1 MSKTPKFLL
10 ALLCIASF
18 VFANETNEEQ
28 EFRERL
34 KEAVN
39 ELDTAMGENKLEER
53 QILNEWNYF
62 DPLENEIEKKIYP
75 AMLKKLLSIRGDCSN
90 LDKNISE
97 ITKEFS
103 EDSNSCNQVLNN
115 LKFQNEAIFQ
125 KAKMRCDW
133 IVRTKVIP
141 KASEQYIEK
150 CDALKHLERYSN
162 NKFHLIHS
170 ISQNYPC
177 KLNFKLINKTNSTLS
192 KNSISARILEE
203 GYWSSNNIGYLVS
216 FEKLAPNESAEG
228 NISLQDTQCK
238 DHNIVDIGFS
248 NIQNAIKDGITS
260 YDIFEVS
267 SKTGRNIIW
276 KFNQYSLTETINL
289 RNPIYRARKEKIN
302 SCLDN
307 CQKSWEACVMTY
319 RYSTTLANKICGM
332 PHAGCING
340 CNSVK

>member
-1 MSKTPKFLL
+1 MSKTSKLLL
-10 ALLCIASF
+10 ALLLIVSF
-18 VFANETNEEQ
+18 VYAKEANEEGEL
-28 EFRERL
+28 RERL
-34 KEAVN
+34 KEVVN
-39 ELDTAMGENKLEER
+39 ELDRAYGENTLEES
-53 QILNEWNYF
+53 QILDESNYF
-62 DPLENEIEKKIYP
+62 NPLENEIENNIYP
-75 AMLKKLLSIRGDCSN
+75 AILNKLLYIKDDCST
-90 LDKNISE
+90 LDNIST
-97 ITKEFS
+97 IAREF
-103 EDSNSCNQVLNN
+103 EKDSNTCKQVLSN
-115 LKFQNEAIFQ
+115 LKFKNEAIFQ
-125 KAKMRCDW
+125 KANESCDR
-133 IVRTKVIP
+133 IIRTKIIP
-141 KASEQYIEK
+141 NAFEQYIQK
-150 CDALKHLERYSN
+150 CDSLKNRERYSN

-307 CQKSWEACVMTY
+307 CQKRMEACVMTY
-319 RYSTTLANKICGM
+319 RYSTTVANKICGM